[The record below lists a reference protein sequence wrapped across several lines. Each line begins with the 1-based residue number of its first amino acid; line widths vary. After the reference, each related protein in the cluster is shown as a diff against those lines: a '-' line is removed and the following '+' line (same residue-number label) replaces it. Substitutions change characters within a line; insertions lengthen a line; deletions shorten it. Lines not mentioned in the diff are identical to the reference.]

1 MLALLAALFTISV
14 VHGAPIDLLKEN
26 EHKLTWDTYWVKSG
40 KIETQTALVSLPL
53 DLVNQPNDIIHSTRN
68 KRLIYGED
76 DRERINPATDGR
88 RFPYSTI
95 MRVST
100 GCSGI
105 MVTPNHVLTAA
116 HCVHD
121 GQAYRGAALFLLR
134 AGYIQEDGDTKW
146 SFVRRFF
153 IPSQWK
159 DLTSSNEHVNS
170 DWDDYDVA
178 ILEMESD
185 MSQERDHIPPG
196 LSGLFCDTKKSLNGG
211 GTNVEYVSFPDD
223 KSREALWLVQ
233 TKISSESPHL
243 IYFLGDAWHGSSG
256 AGLYTWDYNDDSG
269 KYERRVVGVLSGN
282 RNTESFATVQ
292 GNFNVA
298 ARLNPVN
305 FMLICHWIGT
315 VDECKKRYM
324 EYLDDSK
331 RNGLCS
337 SV

>member
-1 MLALLAALFTISV
+1 MLTILAALFTISV

-26 EHKLTWDTYWVKSG
+26 EHKLTWETYWVYSG
-40 KIETQTALVSLPL
+40 KTETQHTLVSLPQ
-53 DLVNQPNDIIHSTRN
+53 DLINQPRDIIHLFRN
-68 KRLIYGED
+68 KRMIFGDD
-76 DRERINPATDGR
+76 DRERINPATDGLK
-88 RFPYSTI
+88 FPYSSI

-105 MVTPNHVLTAA
+105 MVTPTHVLTAA

-121 GQAYRGAALFLLR
+121 GQAYRESALFLLR
-134 AGYIQEDGDTKW
+134 AGYVQDDGDTKW

-159 DLTSSNEHVNS
+159 ELRGSEQHKYS

-178 ILEMESD
+178 ILEMATD
-185 MSQERDHIPPG
+185 MSGERDHIPPG
-196 LSGLFCDTKKSLNGG
+196 LSGMFCDSKKSLNGG

-223 KSREALWLVQ
+223 KSKDALWLVQ
-233 TKISSESPHL
+233 TKIASESPHL

-256 AGLYTWDYNDDSG
+256 AGLYAWDYNDDSG
-269 KYERRVVGVLSGN
+269 KYERRVIGVLSGN
-282 RNTESFATVQ
+282 RDAESFATVQ

-305 FMLICHWIGT
+305 FLLVCHWIGT
-315 VDECKKRYM
+315 VDECKNRYKQ
-324 EYLDDSK
+324 YLDDSQQHS
-331 RNGLCS
+331 LCRA
-337 SV
+337 